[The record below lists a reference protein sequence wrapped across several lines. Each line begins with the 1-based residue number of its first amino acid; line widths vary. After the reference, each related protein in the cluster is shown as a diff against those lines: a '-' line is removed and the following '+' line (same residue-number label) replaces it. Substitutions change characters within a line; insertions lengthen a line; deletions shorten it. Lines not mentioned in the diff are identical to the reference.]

1 MKIRSCFQNLL
12 LFNAYVW
19 KTFWWIKNRSFH
31 FQYICFDIVF
41 FYVILKEDV
50 SPQSL
55 ALKIKFTSWKWTTSS
70 CFDSQF
76 HFHLSFDLII
86 DFRVGCYLLFF
97 TSPWFWYTVKKAS
110 PWVVVRHANS
120 MVPHDK
126 FSIPDGDGP
135 MCCHSKARFQLQKRN
150 IVTTKVRVRFCVEND
165 FWWDAFLHTA
175 RIWCDGQEA
184 AAAAFLFILIR
195 ALFSLYCSWAPL
207 LFSVMLTPLVNVF

>member
-1 MKIRSCFQNLL
+1 MCLHNPLRWKLSSQVGSEPRRYVLIVNFISTWVLIWLL
-12 LFNAYVW
+12 
-19 KTFWWIKNRSFH
+19 
-31 FQYICFDIVF
+31 
-41 FYVILKEDV
+41 ILGLDV
-50 SPQSL
+50 TYSSL
-55 ALKIKFTSWKWTTSS
+55 PPPW
-70 CFDSQF
+70 
-76 HFHLSFDLII
+76 
-86 DFRVGCYLLFF
+86 
-97 TSPWFWYTVKKAS
+97 WFWYTVKKAS

-135 MCCHSKARFQLQKRN
+135 MCCHSKAPFQLQKRN

-184 AAAAFLFILIR
+184 AAAIFLFILIR

>member
-1 MKIRSCFQNLL
+1 MSPH
-12 LFNAYVW
+12 
-19 KTFWWIKNRSFH
+19 SF
-31 FQYICFDIVF
+31 
-41 FYVILKEDV
+41 
-50 SPQSL
+50 
-55 ALKIKFTSWKWTTSS
+55 ALKIKFSSWKWTTLAL

-86 DFRVGCYLLFF
+86 DFRVGYIPSLLYLPLVLV
-97 TSPWFWYTVKKAS
+97 YTVKKAS

-126 FSIPDGDGP
+126 FSIPDGP
-135 MCCHSKARFQLQKRN
+135 MCCHSKAAFQLQKRN

-184 AAAAFLFILIR
+184 AAAIFLFILIR

-207 LFSVMLTPLVNVF
+207 GRFSKHSLWCSHPS